1 MTTMYRWSLFAL
13 LFVTCMDVSLQ
24 KKTRKGPQ
32 TLSRGWGDYI
42 AWVKTYE
49 EALMTM
55 KERIKCVEV
64 KGEVLTDYHSVT
76 LPSTALKKA
85 FAVDKTVQKM
95 AQKDFVMLNLMHETT
110 DTNLAADGNYVPRII
125 FVDPSMTVRLDLVGK
140 YSNRLYT
147 YKPSDIPYL
156 AKNMKKAKLLLH
168 TEL

>member
-1 MTTMYRWSLFAL
+1 MTTMNCWSLFAL
-13 LFVTCMDVSLQ
+13 LFVTCMEVSLQ

-55 KERIKCVEV
+55 KESKKPLMVIHHMEDCP
-64 KGEVLTDYHSVT
+64 HSQ
-76 LPSTALKKA
+76 ALKKV
-85 FAVDKTVQKM
+85 FAVDKAVQKM
-95 AQKDFVMLNLMHETT
+95 AQKDFVMFNLMHETT

>member
-55 KERIKCVEV
+55 KESKKPLMVIHHMEDCP
-64 KGEVLTDYHSVT
+64 HSQ
-76 LPSTALKKA
+76 ALKKA

>member
-13 LFVTCMDVSLQ
+13 LFVTCMEVSLQ

-55 KERIKCVEV
+55 KESKKPLMVIHHMEDCP
-64 KGEVLTDYHSVT
+64 HSQ
-76 LPSTALKKA
+76 ALKKA

-110 DTNLAADGNYVPRII
+110 DTNLAADGNYVPRIM

>member
-13 LFVTCMDVSLQ
+13 LFVTCMEVSLQ
-24 KKTRKGPQ
+24 KKTRKGTQ

-42 AWVKTYE
+42 AWVNTYE

-55 KERIKCVEV
+55 KESKKPLMVIHHMDDCP
-64 KGEVLTDYHSVT
+64 HSQ
-76 LPSTALKKA
+76 ALKKA

-110 DTNLAADGNYVPRII
+110 DRNLAADGNYVPRII

-147 YKPSDIPYL
+147 YEPSDISYL
-156 AKNMKKAKLLLH
+156 ARNMKKAKLLLH
-168 TEL
+168 SEL